1 MEVIMFFIFVEEMK
15 QSKSQQKPQL
25 FSQLKSDWE
34 WDWNLKILNCPRDP
48 AESWLERFREMGP
61 DPELIQSL
69 TGKEVCFNGKQQM
82 FCGSFVSLITRNLLS
97 LSPLFYFYSWLQG
110 VHQKRKT
117 SWGQLCVWS
126 STQKSALEILWED
139 GNPLLLGTFLL
150 GCPTCF
156 ALVFDPSWGNAYIF
170 RVIPPQMPVV
180 ESEGF
185 CLGSYMKMHGPR
197 ISGKPKEIG
206 FLHGPIDRVVTIGVI
221 KDVLCRVFDSR
232 KALSRTNLAFVA
244 SGMRFFF
251 RRRR

>member
-117 SWGQLCVWS
+117 SWGQLCVIFHSKKTPW
-126 STQKSALEILWED
+126 KSYAKMGIPYCSELSYLD
-139 GNPLLLGTFLL
+139 VPLVLPWCFTHPEAMLISLGWFLL
-150 GCPTCF
+150 KCQ
-156 ALVFDPSWGNAYIF
+156 W
-170 RVIPPQMPVV
+170 
-180 ESEGF
+180 
-185 CLGSYMKMHGPR
+185 
-197 ISGKPKEIG
+197 
-206 FLHGPIDRVVTIGVI
+206 
-221 KDVLCRVFDSR
+221 
-232 KALSRTNLAFVA
+232 
-244 SGMRFFF
+244 
-251 RRRR
+251 